1 MILERR
7 DSESEWERARDR
19 ERDNKDDKK
28 IKKTSAFGYR
38 YIPKARLSGF
48 IQLINAV
55 HFKHTQ
61 ANACIHKS
69 DQSGLKIIWFNW

>member
-1 MILERR
+1 MRVNEKER
-7 DSESEWERARDR
+7 EIER
-19 ERDNKDDKK
+19 ERTKMTKK

-69 DQSGLKIIWFNW
+69 DQSGLKII

>member
-1 MILERR
+1 MRVNEKER
-7 DSESEWERARDR
+7 EIER
-19 ERDNKDDKK
+19 ERTKMTKKK
-28 IKKTSAFGYR
+28 IKKNSSFGYR

-69 DQSGLKIIWFNW
+69 DQSGLKII